1 MAAILAEPAPSRGRA
16 PARTGGRV
24 RFVADDDRLRELAN
38 LLFAAARNG
47 DVPLLAEAME
57 GGAPPD
63 LTNQNGDT
71 LVMLAAYHG
80 HARAVQVLLDAGA
93 QPDLLNDRGQ
103 TPLAGATFKGFTE
116 VVETLLAAGAD
127 PYAGSPPAFT
137 TALMFQRDDLVELFD
152 AAARRTTQDK
162 GGEPT

>member
-1 MAAILAEPAPSRGRA
+1 
-16 PARTGGRV
+16 V
-24 RFVADDDRLRELAN
+24 DDDDARLRELAN

-47 DVPLLAEAME
+47 DVALLTEAMS

-80 HARAVQVLLDAGA
+80 HAEAVKVLLAAGA

-103 TPLAGATFKGFTE
+103 TPLAGATFKGYGA
-116 VVETLLAAGAD
+116 VVEALLTAGAD

-137 TALMFQRDDLVELFD
+137 TALMFQRDDLIALFD
-152 AAARRTTQDK
+152 AAAGK
-162 GGEPT
+162 GPNPGG

>member
-1 MAAILAEPAPSRGRA
+1 
-16 PARTGGRV
+16 V
-24 RFVADDDRLRELAN
+24 DDEDARLRELAS
-38 LLFAAARNG
+38 LLFAAARGG
-47 DVPLLAEAME
+47 DVDLLAEAMA

-80 HARAVQVLLDAGA
+80 HAAAVKVLLDAGA
-93 QPDLLNDRGQ
+93 RPDQLNDRGQ
-103 TPLAGATFKGFTE
+103 TPLAGATFKGYTD

-137 TALMFQRDDLVELFD
+137 TALMFQRDDLVALFD
-152 AAARRTTQDK
+152 AARARS
-162 GGEPT
+162 GGETTEPPADG